1 MSKMRIGFVGVGTM
15 GQMAHLRN
23 YAVLEDCEVVALA
36 DPRAETAAR
45 VAERYGVP
53 RTYSD
58 HHALLDAEEL
68 DGVVAVLP
76 FNRHVA
82 VLPDI
87 YSRIPCLFTE
97 KPLAVGVETGR
108 RLARAAEEAGCVHM
122 VGYHKRSDP
131 ATERAMEV
139 LSLWRSTGEVG
150 ALRYVRITMP
160 PGEWVQGGFTGLID
174 EGETKPSDAAE
185 PPPADMPE
193 EQAQEYVAFVNYYIH
208 QVNLLRH
215 LMGEPYRVTHADESG
230 VLLVAE
236 GESGAAG
243 VIEMAPYRTS
253 RTWEESALVAFER
266 GYVRLGLPAPM
277 ALNQSGSVEVYRDP
291 EDLEPERLQPVL
303 PPVHAMRRQAENFV
317 AVCRGD
323 IAPPC
328 AAGEAVDDLVVARDY
343 IRMRF
348 RNNTD

>member
-1 MSKMRIGFVGVGTM
+1 MSKVRIGFVGVGTM

-36 DPRAETAAR
+36 DPRAETVAR

-53 RTYSD
+53 TTYSD

-76 FNRHVA
+76 FNRHAA
-82 VLPDI
+82 VLPDL
-87 YSRIPCLFTE
+87 YGRVPCLFTE
-97 KPLAVGVETGR
+97 KPLAVGVEAGR

-131 ATERAMEV
+131 ATERAIEV
-139 LSLWRSTGEVG
+139 LSRWRSTGEVG

-174 EGETKPSDAAE
+174 EGETKPSDATE
-185 PPPADMPE
+185 PPPDDMPE
-193 EQAQEYVAFVNYYIH
+193 EQAQDYVAFVNYYIH

-236 GESGAAG
+236 GESGTAG

-266 GYVRLGLPAPM
+266 GYVHLELPAPM
-277 ALNQSGSVEVYRDP
+277 ALNRAGSVEVYQDP
-291 EDLEPERLQPVL
+291 EDEEPQRLRPVL

-317 AVCRGD
+317 TVCRGD
-323 IAPPC
+323 KDPPC
-328 AAGEAVDDLVVARDY
+328 APEEAVEDLVVARDY

-348 RNNTD
+348 GTQTD